1 LKFLLFTYEKIKGKA
16 MYIEQVY
23 FCPPNHTISGQQVC
37 CLGQQ
42 PASGGEEITVAAS
55 STEVINN
62 VLRLNP
68 SVIAFG
74 EIHPAN
80 DSYTPTITRFTRE
93 ILPTL
98 ASHGIRDLILEAI
111 PNDPALDIE
120 LASFY
125 RTGLLSRR
133 QTPQLWTSI
142 QGIDREGYRQLLFTA
157 RQLGVR
163 IHGGGASITQADTTI
178 RRPDYLQR
186 DDLQALAVRYIRD
199 NTLNQA
205 NQLLDQGRRIAIY
218 SGFLHNNLALSQEDI
233 SRGRSFGPQ
242 LAARAARD
250 QGRYIEFDLILPY
263 SFPNH
268 YIDLPNW
275 QELLPQRGVTSIR
288 RGSSYTILYPS
299 N

>member
-1 LKFLLFTYEKIKGKA
+1 
-16 MYIEQVY
+16 MRIEHVY
-23 FCPPNHTISGQQVC
+23 SGPSNYSINGQQIC

-42 PASGGEEITVAAS
+42 PASGGEEITIAAS
-55 STEVINN
+55 STEVINS

-80 DSYTPTITRFTRE
+80 DSYTPTITRFARE

-98 ASHGIRDLILEAI
+98 ASHGIRDLILEAL
-111 PNDPALDIE
+111 PNDPVVETE

-125 RTGLLSRR
+125 RTGLLSRQ
-133 QTPQLWTSI
+133 QTPQLWASI
-142 QGIDREGYRQLLFTA
+142 QGVDREGYRQLLFSA
-157 RQLGVR
+157 RRLGVR
-163 IHGGGASITQADTTI
+163 IHGGGASISQAYATI
-178 RRPDYLQR
+178 RRRDYLQR

-199 NTLNQA
+199 NTLSKA

-218 SGFLHNNLALSQEDI
+218 SGFLHNNLTLSQEDI
-233 SRGRSFGPQ
+233 SRSRSFGPQ
-242 LAARAARD
+242 LAARATRD
-250 QGRYIEFDLILPY
+250 LGRYIEFDLILPY

-268 YIDLPNW
+268 YIDLANW

-288 RGSSYTILYPS
+288 RGDSYLLLYPPD
-299 N
+299 